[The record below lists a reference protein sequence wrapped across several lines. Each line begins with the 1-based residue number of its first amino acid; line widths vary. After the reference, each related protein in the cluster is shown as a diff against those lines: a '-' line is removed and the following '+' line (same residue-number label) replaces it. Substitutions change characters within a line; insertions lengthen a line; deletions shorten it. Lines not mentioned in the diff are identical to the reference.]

1 MLFCL
6 SFQLFMALKII
17 VTSTSVI
24 TFYNI
29 SSSKITDNQNLQKML
44 VDCTHIV
51 DIEFSADL

>member
-1 MLFCL
+1 
-6 SFQLFMALKII
+6 MALKII

-29 SSSKITDNQNLQKML
+29 SPSKITDNQNLQKML